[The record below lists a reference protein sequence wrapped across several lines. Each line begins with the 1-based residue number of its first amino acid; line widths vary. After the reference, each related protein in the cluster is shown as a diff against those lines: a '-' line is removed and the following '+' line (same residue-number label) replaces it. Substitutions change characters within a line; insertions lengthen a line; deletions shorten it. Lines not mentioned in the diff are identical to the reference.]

1 MFSSQHRKFKHI
13 YGPVSSWRL
22 GRSLGIDLLSE
33 AKKACT
39 FDCVYCQLGPHEK
52 TTKKRKIYVPT
63 EKILAEIRRLP
74 AGVKIDYIT
83 CSGKGEP
90 TLAANLGEVIKG
102 IRRIRK
108 EKIAVITNSS
118 LMNDRSVIKDLLLA
132 DTVIAK
138 IDASSH
144 KSFAKINK
152 PAKHLRFETV
162 YNAIK
167 KFRRHYKD
175 SLALQIMF
183 FFANK
188 ADYKQIADAAFG
200 IMPDEIEIN
209 TPTRRS
215 PAKPLTKDEIHKITA
230 YFRYL
235 GRKTG
240 RKAKVISLYEA
251 RRKKTEAIDKEATIT
266 RRGTERLISCT
277 KNDCNGPKD

>member
-1 MFSSQHRKFKHI
+1 MFSSQPRKFKHI

-22 GRSLGIDLLSE
+22 GRSLGIDLLSQ
-33 AKKACT
+33 AKKTCT

-63 EKILAEIRRLP
+63 EKILAEIKHLP

-118 LMNDRSVIKDLLLA
+118 LMNDRSVIKDLLPA
-132 DTVIAK
+132 DMVIAK

-152 PAKHLRFETV
+152 PAKHLRFEAV
-162 YNAIK
+162 YDAIK
-167 KFRRHYKD
+167 KFRKHYKG
-175 SLALQIMF
+175 SLAVQIMF
-183 FFANK
+183 FSANK
-188 ADYKQIADAAFG
+188 ADYKEIAEAAFG
-200 IMPDEIEIN
+200 ILPDEIEIN

-215 PAKPLTKDEIHKITA
+215 PAKPLTKSEILKIAA
-230 YFRYL
+230 YFKKL
-235 GRKTG
+235 GQETG
-240 RKAKVISLYEA
+240 SKAKIISLYEVK
-251 RRKKTEAIDKEATIT
+251 RRTTEAIDKEATIK
-266 RRGTERLISCT
+266 RRGAA
-277 KNDCNGPKD
+277 K